1 MKNTFSS
8 EQIQVVME
16 KSGITRKSALKK
28 LGKMTPKEL
37 AVLTVTPRN
46 AAIALNQESALKPEV
61 AADYKRLAAN
71 DDTQVAPPAPVT
83 APAKAT
89 TPEPPK
95 PQTDAGKARSE
106 GIRLFK
112 LAGKPKKDDFIH
124 VYGKPGVAWT
134 WVARAKA
141 VGLATAEEAAAQ
153 FQAMLAK
160 PAQSCLVPDTKEKK

>member
-1 MKNTFSS
+1 MKNTFSN

-16 KSGITRKSALKK
+16 KGGITRKSALKK

-37 AVLTVTPRN
+37 AALIPATPAPVVDVKSR
-46 AAIALNQESALKPEV
+46 
-61 AADYKRLAAN
+61 AAN

-83 APAKAT
+83 TPAKAT

-112 LAGKPKKDDFIH
+112 LAGKPKKEDFIH

-153 FQAMLAK
+153 FQTMLAK